1 MRYRTAI
8 SAFLACS
15 ACASAQL
22 RVATWNI
29 SQYDGTTRTADIQ
42 RALYGTFNST
52 RFAPDVI
59 CVQEVVSASA
69 LNTLRTVFNTAPGYP
84 NPPTDPGS
92 PGDWEIATFVNGP
105 DSESVL
111 LYRSSRVVLVRD
123 TTTIALG
130 VDGDTSE
137 QPRNTYRW
145 DVRPFGYGAAPAS
158 TFGIYGVHLKAG
170 STSADNARR
179 LLETTRIRNNAQGID
194 TNGPGTALPAGYH
207 FMVMGDFNI
216 QSSSQ
221 TGYQQLVMS
230 LANNTGRSF
239 DPIATPG
246 SWNNSG
252 TYAMIHTQDPGGAGG
267 MDDRLDMILIS
278 GGLLDM
284 TGMEYIGALTAP
296 QVPVP
301 WNLSLYADPNHS
313 YRSYGNDGTSFN
325 TTLTITGNQMVG
337 SAIAQ
342 SLVNA
347 GVSSLGPA
355 GHLPVYL
362 DVRVPPVASAT
373 ASLDFGT
380 VVQGSPSV
388 QRTLVVSNAGNVALW
403 NANGIATLAYSMA
416 HPSGFSG
423 PTGNQTDAAGGGV
436 NSHTILMS
444 TSTLGV
450 RSGNITITTND
461 PERPTI
467 LVAVTG
473 MVVVPNTPPTAN
485 AGPDQNLTDLDGSG
499 TELVSLDGSASTD
512 AGGSIVQYEWK
523 EGTLVLATG
532 PTATAQ
538 VPLSVGPHTITLI
551 VTDNGGLT
559 DDDTVLVTIT
569 EPPCDGDVNCDFAL
583 DGFDVEVQEKAV
595 GGDISDYCQADPDFN
610 HDFALDGFDVE
621 AVELVVGGGPCP

>member
-1 MRYRTAI
+1 MRHGTAV
-8 SAFLACS
+8 SVVLACT

-29 SQYDGTTRTADIQ
+29 SQYDGATRTVDIQ
-42 RALYGTFNST
+42 RAVYGTFNGI
-52 RFAPDVI
+52 RMAPDVI
-59 CVQEVVSASA
+59 CVQEVTTASA
-69 LNTLRTVFNTAPGYP
+69 LSTLRNALNTAPGYP
-84 NPPTDPGS
+84 NPPADPGS
-92 PGDWEIATFVNGP
+92 PGDWQIATFVDGP
-105 DSESVL
+105 DTESVL
-111 LYRSSRVVLVRD
+111 LYRTSKVVLVRD
-123 TTTIALG
+123 TTIIAVG
-130 VDGDTSE
+130 VSGDTSE
-137 QPRNTYRW
+137 QPRHTYRW

-158 TFGIYGVHLKAG
+158 TIGVYGVHLKSG
-170 STSADNARR
+170 SASEDNARR
-179 LLETTRIRNNAQGID
+179 LLETTRIRNNAQGVH
-194 TNGPGTALPAGYH
+194 TNGAGTGLPAGYQ
-207 FMVMGDFNI
+207 FLVLGDFNV
-216 QSSSQ
+216 QTSSQ

-230 LANNTGRSF
+230 MANNTGRFF
-239 DPIATPG
+239 DPIARPG

-252 TYAMIHTQDPGGAGG
+252 TYAVLHTQDPIGAGG
-267 MDDRLDMILIS
+267 MDDRHDQILIS

-284 TGMEYIGALTAP
+284 VGMDYIGTLSSP
-296 QVPVP
+296 QTPVA
-301 WNLSLYADPNHS
+301 WNLSLFADPNHS
-313 YRSYGNDGTSFN
+313 YRAYGNDGTTFDGPMA
-325 TTLTITGNQMVG
+325 IAGNQMVG
-337 SAIAQ
+337 AGIAQ

-347 GVSSLGPA
+347 CISSLGAA

-362 DVRVPPVASAT
+362 DLRVPAVANTT

-388 QRTLVVSNAGNVALW
+388 QRTLVVTNAGNVALW
-403 NANGIATLAYSMA
+403 NATGIASLGYSMA
-416 HPSGFSG
+416 YPSGFSG
-423 PTGNQTDAAGGGV
+423 PAGNQSEGAGGGS

-444 TSTLGV
+444 TATLGA

-467 LVAVTG
+467 LVAVSGT
-473 MVVVPNTPPTAN
+473 VVAPNAPPVAD
-485 AGPDQNLTDLDGSG
+485 AGPDQGLSDTDHSG
-499 TELVSLDGSASTD
+499 AELVTLDGSASTD

-523 EGTLVLATG
+523 EGSLVLASG
-532 PTATAQ
+532 PTPSAQ
-538 VPLSVGPHTITLI
+538 VPLTVGVHTITLV

-595 GGDISDYCQADPDFN
+595 GGDVSDYCQADPDFN